1 MDKALIFLLLVI
13 HILES
18 MLTENCMVKVSI
30 NGLQESPILANSSRV
45 KSKVMVN
52 GDHL

>member
-1 MDKALIFLLLVI
+1 MDKAQIFLLPVI
-13 HILES
+13 LTLES
-18 MLTENCMVKVSI
+18 MLTENNMVKVST
-30 NGLQESPILANSSRV
+30 NGLQESSILANSSSV